1 MENSGFSFLE
11 MAESS
16 DYTAMFCL
24 HLSQFPTCNPTHS
37 TDAKMFTGEILKT
50 IWYSNH
56 PPFVPDGMHL
66 LKARAE
72 EKRLWI

>member
-1 MENSGFSFLE
+1 MENNGFSFLEMAE

-37 TDAKMFTGEILKT
+37 TAAKMFTGEILKT
-50 IWYSNH
+50 I
-56 PPFVPDGMHL
+56 
-66 LKARAE
+66 
-72 EKRLWI
+72 